1 MSISYMEMAIA
12 DYQKVYKLWG
22 KTEGIGLSDAD
33 EKENTARF
41 LDRNPGTSFVAYDG
55 SLLVGALLCGNDGRR
70 GYVHHLAV
78 RESRRR
84 LGIGSTLI
92 KGCLAKLE
100 KLNIHKCHL
109 FVFVDNS
116 DAISFW
122 ESIGWEK
129 RGELLL
135 MSKYT

>member
-1 MSISYMEMAIA
+1 MSISYREMSIA
-12 DYQKVYKLWG
+12 DYQKVYNLWD

-33 EKENTARF
+33 EKENIARF
-41 LDRNPGTSFVAYDG
+41 LDRNPGTSFVANDG
-55 SLLVGALLCGNDGRR
+55 NLLVGVLLCGNDGRR

-78 RESRRR
+78 RESHHR
-84 LGIGSTLI
+84 LGIGSQLI
-92 KGCLAKLE
+92 KGCLANLAKM
-100 KLNIHKCHL
+100 NIHKCHL

-116 DAISFW
+116 VAISFW

>member
-1 MSISYMEMAIA
+1 MSISYREMAIA
-12 DYQKVYKLWG
+12 DYQLVYNLWD

-33 EKENTARF
+33 EKENISRF

-55 SLLVGALLCGNDGRR
+55 DLLVGVLLCGNDGRR

-78 RESRRR
+78 RESHRR
-84 LGIGSTLI
+84 LGIGSQLI
-92 KGCLAKLE
+92 KSCLAKLA
-100 KLNIHKCHL
+100 KMNIHKCHL
-109 FVFVDNS
+109 FVFLDNS

-129 RGELLL
+129 REELLM

>member
-1 MSISYMEMAIA
+1 MSISYREMAIA
-12 DYQKVYKLWG
+12 DYQKVNKLWG
-22 KTEGIGLSDAD
+22 RTEGIGLSDAD
-33 EKENTARF
+33 EKENISRF

-55 SLLVGALLCGNDGRR
+55 NLLVGALLCGNDGRR

-78 RESRRR
+78 RESHRR
-84 LGIGSTLI
+84 LGIGSQLI
-92 KGCLAKLE
+92 KCCLE
-100 KLNIHKCHL
+100 KLAKMNIHKCHL

-116 DAISFW
+116 DAINFW

>member
-1 MSISYMEMAIA
+1 MSISYREMAIA
-12 DYQKVYKLWG
+12 DYQQVYNLWN
-22 KTEGIGLSDAD
+22 KTDGIGLSDAD
-33 EKENTARF
+33 EKENIARF
-41 LDRNPGTSFVAYDG
+41 LDRNPGTSFVANDG
-55 SLLVGALLCGNDGRR
+55 NLLVGALLCGNDGRR

-78 RESRRR
+78 RESHRR
-84 LGIGSTLI
+84 LGIGSQLI
-92 KGCLAKLE
+92 KSCLTKLASM
-100 KLNIHKCHL
+100 NIHKCHL

-116 DAISFW
+116 VAISFW

>member
-1 MSISYMEMAIA
+1 MSISNREMAIA
-12 DYQKVYKLWG
+12 DYQQVYNLWD

-33 EKENTARF
+33 EKENISRF

-55 SLLVGALLCGNDGRR
+55 NLLVGALLCGNDGRR

-78 RESRRR
+78 RESHRR
-84 LGIGSTLI
+84 LGIGSQLI
-92 KGCLAKLE
+92 KCCLAKLA
-100 KLNIHKCHL
+100 KMNIHKCHL

-129 RGELLL
+129 REELLL

>member
-1 MSISYMEMAIA
+1 MSISYREMAIA
-12 DYQKVYKLWG
+12 DYQKVYNLWG
-22 KTEGIGLSDAD
+22 KTEGIGLSDTD
-33 EKENTARF
+33 EKENIARF
-41 LDRNPGTSFVAYDG
+41 LDRNPGTSFVANDG
-55 SLLVGALLCGNDGRR
+55 NLLVGALLCGNDGRR

-78 RESRRR
+78 RESHRR
-84 LGIGSTLI
+84 LGIGSQLI
-92 KGCLAKLE
+92 KCCLVKLASM
-100 KLNIHKCHL
+100 NIHKCHL
-109 FVFVDNS
+109 FVFVDNR